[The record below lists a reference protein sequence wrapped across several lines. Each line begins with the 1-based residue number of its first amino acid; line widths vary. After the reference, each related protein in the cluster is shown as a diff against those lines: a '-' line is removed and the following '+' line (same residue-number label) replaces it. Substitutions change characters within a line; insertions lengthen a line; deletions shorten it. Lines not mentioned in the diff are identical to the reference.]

1 MIKSKIDLEVAKRLY
16 EKYKNLHKVAEELHM
31 TRGGLKE
38 AIEKTMHRCY
48 PEGTFK

>member
-1 MIKSKIDLEVAKRLY
+1 MKEIMSGNKCCIEPEVLD
-16 EKYKNLHKVAEELHM
+16 KVAEELHIG
-31 TRGGLKE
+31 RGGLKE